1 MSTLG
6 TIGLSFALG
15 IAVWAVLDYVYL
27 GRGRTPRGER
37 LCAACGHERGWHTNY
52 WPMRWGIIY
61 GCSHPARPGS
71 AFRDC
76 GCPAGRRSIR

>member
-1 MSTLG
+1 MNALG

-37 LCAACGHERGWHTNY
+37 LCAACGHERGWHRTY
-52 WPMRWGIIY
+52 WPTRLDFTR
-61 GCSHPARPGS
+61 GCAHPAPIRE
-71 AFRDC
+71 C
-76 GCPAGRRSIR
+76 HCPAGRRSIR